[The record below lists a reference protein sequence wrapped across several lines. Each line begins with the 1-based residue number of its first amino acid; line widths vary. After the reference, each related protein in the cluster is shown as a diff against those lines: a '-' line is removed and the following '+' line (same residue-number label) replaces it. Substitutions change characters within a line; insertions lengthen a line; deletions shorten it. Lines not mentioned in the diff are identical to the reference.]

1 MADKTKAVEAAKAIA
16 TGTDAKAMAKA
27 QADELAKKKANALV
41 PGALRKQIIKTREIK
56 DRLEGNIGGQVK
68 AQVES
73 KLGQGLSG
81 PAARA
86 MHMAKNNAPSL
97 LGMLGIGA
105 VAGAAAGKAQA
116 AQGEATKAAEGA
128 QAQAGAAAEG
138 AQAQAGGAI
147 AEAQAQLP
155 PGVEP
160 GSPEAVL
167 ALHKPPTDLKVVED
181 KRSDGSLRAAHEMS
195 GGKLHGASEEY
206 DEDGNIIS
214 QGFFEEGNLEGPM
227 TTYDD
232 NGQPKEA
239 LDFTDGKLQGRTVQ
253 YDEKGR
259 RVLDAEFHDG
269 VMHGE
274 ALFYRDGK
282 LAMKMHFNK
291 GVAEGQATTYDDN
304 ENPIVEQF
312 YINGNLNGP
321 SKTYSKAGELT
332 REEQYFENVLHGTV
346 IDYFETTGEQMR
358 VCRYVFGK
366 RIGECTEYYDDGTL
380 RREETYLNDLLE
392 GEVLAY
398 YPNGVIMEKS
408 VYREGKIKG
417 EAQRFDTH
425 GDPMSM
431 PGSDP
436 PGTGKGAL
444 SSLMKRIKGE

>member
-1 MADKTKAVEAAKAIA
+1 MADKKKAVEAAKAMA
-16 TGTDAKAMAKA
+16 TGTSPKAMAKA
-27 QADELAKKKANALV
+27 AADEIAKKKATALV
-41 PGALRKQIIKTREIK
+41 PGALRKQVLKTREIK
-56 DRLEGNIGGQVK
+56 DRLDGNIGGQVK

-73 KLGQGLSG
+73 KLGRGLSG

-86 MHMAKNNAPSL
+86 MHMAKNAAPSL

-105 VAGAAAGKAQA
+105 VAGAASKAQA
-116 AQGEATKAAEGA
+116 AQGDAAKAAEGA

-160 GSPEAVL
+160 GSPEAIL
-167 ALHKPPTDLKVVED
+167 ALHKPPADLKVVED
-181 KRSDGSLRAAHEMS
+181 KRSDGSLRAAHEMVD
-195 GGKLHGASEEY
+195 GKLHGASEEY

-214 QGFFEEGNLEGPM
+214 QGFFEDGNLEGPM
-227 TTYDD
+227 TNYDE
-232 NGQPKEA
+232 NGQAKQA
-239 LDFTDGKLQGRTVQ
+239 LDFTDGKLQGRTTQ
-253 YDEKGR
+253 FDEKGR
-259 RVLDAEFHDG
+259 RVMDAEFHDG
-269 VMHGE
+269 KMHGE

-282 LAMKMHFNK
+282 LAMKMHFNE
-291 GVAEGQATTYDDN
+291 GVAEGLATTYDDN
-304 ENPIVEQF
+304 ENALVEQF
-312 YINGNLNGP
+312 YVNGNLNGP
-321 SKTYSKAGELT
+321 AKTYSKTGDLT
-332 REEQYFENVLHGTV
+332 RKEQYFENILHGEIV
-346 IDYFETTGEQMR
+346 DFFESTGQEMR
-358 VCRYVFGK
+358 VCRYIFGK
-366 RIGECTEYYDDGTL
+366 RVGECTEYYEDGAL
-380 RREETYLNDLLE
+380 RREENYLNDLLE
-392 GEVLAY
+392 GEVVGY

-408 VYREGKIKG
+408 VYREGKLKG